1 MELRDRI
8 GEFLKAYRDERVS
21 YTDAISGIL
30 SLPELKEALEARAQ
44 HRAWAGDFSKRLG
57 HSISTGT
64 RE

>member
-1 MELRDRI
+1 MELREKI
-8 GEFLKAYRDERVS
+8 ALIVPTPSMTPEEIA
-21 YTDAISGIL
+21 DAIL